1 MKKIKKTED
10 TRTNEEKRKHRHSLI
25 LLALA
30 SSISLGTGAA
40 ASYGVS
46 KFIYNK
52 NLENENNST
61 SGEENQRSNQDKL
74 LNNLLA
80 SSSLQLDTLSANIS
94 GFYKDYSIS
103 LSGNKVAFNYLDS
116 TLTYTETPDFAP
128 KFSGRVNLKVDESA
142 TKNIADETLD
152 LYIASNQ
159 VVFRRNGQY
168 FTLNNDA
175 LGDIIGLFSTDS
187 GMDLSGILSSLG
199 GSSSDTSITDK
210 RNDLLGQIQDCLSQ
224 AKETATA
231 DGYDFL
237 LTLPDNL
244 GTVTLSSDKSCYF
257 KGAKADLNVTIKGKE
272 TTNKDGSV
280 TKKEDTNLVIHL
292 EAKGQQSTTT
302 NLVSKDLLASLK
314 EEGVDVVNL
323 DGLDPLFY
331 TFFNLAKSKAFD
343 AKLKLGI
350 TDNSTKATKN
360 ATLRVSAD
368 LKGKDSEE
376 GNLFQ
381 IALNENGTDTY
392 VNGSAKA
399 TLRKDTAFIDLNGEK
414 KGYLDYSSLS
424 TRRDSF
430 SQVTGTVDV
439 RNVVSKVAS
448 LLNDCKLKDL
458 LNGDFSV
465 YKDFLKEV
473 KTNTSGTYAKVVIS
487 SKALGLA
494 QDEDHDIVL
503 ELEYASE
510 KELGR
515 DGIELKYAKVSN
527 VPLKDHALSLEFGID
542 DLKAEKLAK
551 VTSKE
556 GYTSYNGARGI
567 VSSFAKRADD
577 KKFGLA
583 YNIGISNEKYKTS
596 YAFDGLLDADF
607 SKLIDKDPNTVHP
620 GKEYLDVEAAIT
632 AHTKRDEIDHYLDAR
647 RVDDTAYLS
656 YDNVRKEYREN
667 AEIGSIV
674 DAVRNGVK
682 KRNDVNTGTSI
693 DVSAVLSKVMD
704 SISSI
709 FTVENGLNLT
719 NLDSYIDISANEND
733 PDHTFNRTV
742 SPAIL
747 GLDGGVISIKTNTS
761 QDKVLAVSATGIELL
776 GYQFTFDIGYKE
788 YVSPRNVTYYGKT
801 FDAAQF
807 KQDAGEPVEKFEY
820 LVNGV
825 FDLFTGDQKYSRSLK
840 ANLDSVDEK
849 RVKTQKAA
857 LTGNINRSI
866 KDSQYNGAL
875 TVNIGKDNEYQYKPK
890 LAFDYND
897 PNRDNNSGDARDRLF
912 VQYSGNAA
920 KAAPIGI
927 NFYKGTVTSAV
938 DRIKNAS
945 TNHPQNLILSLL
957 KKINKPVSALPRQDL
972 ISGKVD
978 PIQTVRNSNYVT
990 KIDLRDGKVEID
1002 LDCKA
1007 IGITEASDSV
1017 VKVNLSFDTSLGK
1030 ITGLTI
1036 DDLRIKDR
1044 TFDLALGVTTL
1055 EASADVASRAEIK
1068 KTDNVKYIS
1077 MDDVPLFLEL
1087 GLNTTDK
1094 QVFTRDGRLRVQ
1106 IPVLNDF
1113 VVKARLSA
1121 EINFGD
1127 STKGEKTYYKFYI
1140 NLTDYD
1146 NSYSTSYYFDSN
1158 SMVEGSETLDKGE
1171 VLIDY
1176 DDGASRSI
1184 RYVTT
1189 NEFVKHLGYYALGFG
1204 LNYAKQESS
1213 ESIYSIKTEL
1223 VAALD
1228 GLSLGGKK
1236 EDTDT
1241 PDASE
1246 ETTTKTDNGG
1256 IMGTSILPETRV
1268 NYDKTGH
1275 KDNAFHLGLNLS
1287 TIDLGVTGINL
1298 GNDINVV
1305 LGHSDNSSHKGTF
1318 TSLSVEGEVV
1328 SVLDIASIGID
1339 LELNKVEGFVLDETI
1354 QELNGLYSAK
1364 IAEKKYYQINDDS
1377 KVEQKYHHEF
1387 LGKGGYY
1394 YLSFADNNTLDNPTI
1409 ALIDKK

>member
-1 MKKIKKTED
+1 MKKIRKSDD
-10 TRTNEEKRKHRHSLI
+10 TMTKEEKRKHRNSFI
-25 LLALA
+25 LLLRAG
-30 SSISLGTGAA
+30 SRSLGVGAA

-52 NLENENNST
+52 NNKDELPDTDNGT
-61 SGEENQRSNQDKL
+61 VRSNQDKL

-80 SSSLQLDTLSANIS
+80 SSSLQLDTFSANVS

-116 TLTYTETPDFAP
+116 TLTYDQTPDFAP
-128 KFSGRVNLKVDESA
+128 KFSGRVNLKVDESSA
-142 TKNIADETLD
+142 KKIADETLD
-152 LYIASNQ
+152 LYIASNR
-159 VVFRRNGQY
+159 VVAHRNNQY

-175 LGDIIGLFSTDS
+175 LGDIIGLISTD
-187 GMDLSGILSSLG
+187 GGIDLSGLLSSLG
-199 GSSSDTSITDK
+199 SSSGDTSITDK
-210 RNDLLGQIQDCLSQ
+210 RNDLLNQIQDCLSNAQ
-224 AKETATA
+224 ETVTSE
-231 DGYDFL
+231 GYDFL
-237 LTLPDNL
+237 LTLPENL

-257 KGAKADLNVTIKGKE
+257 KGVKADLNIKIAGKE
-272 TTNKDGSV
+272 TKNEDGTSS
-280 TKKEDTNLVIHL
+280 KEEDTNIAVHL

-302 NLVSKDLLASLK
+302 NLVSKDLLAELEK
-314 EEGVDVVNL
+314 EGVDIVNL

-343 AKLKLGI
+343 ANLKLGV
-350 TDNSTKATKN
+350 TDNNTSTTKN
-360 ATLRVSAD
+360 ASLRISAD

-381 IALNENGTDTY
+381 IALNESGKDTY
-392 VNGSAKA
+392 VDGSAKA
-399 TLRKDTAFIDLNGEK
+399 TLRKNTAYLDLNGEK

-424 TRRDSF
+424 TRRNSF
-430 SQVTGTVDV
+430 TSLTGTSDV
-439 RNVVSKVAS
+439 RNIVSKVAS

-473 KTNTSGTYAKVVIS
+473 KTNTDGTYAKVVLS

-494 QDEDHDIVL
+494 EDEEHDIVL
-503 ELEYASE
+503 ELKYSSE
-510 KELGR
+510 AKLGR
-515 DGIELKYAKVSN
+515 EGIELEYAKVSN
-527 VPLKDHALSLEFGID
+527 VPLKDHSLSLEFSID
-542 DLKAEKLAK
+542 DLKASKLEK
-551 VTSKE
+551 VETKE
-556 GYTSYNGARGI
+556 GYQSYNGARSL
-567 VSSFAKRADD
+567 VSSLSKRADD
-577 KKFGLA
+577 KKFGLG

-596 YAFDGLLDADF
+596 YAFDGLIDADF
-607 SKLIDKDPNTVHP
+607 SKVIDKDPNTLHP
-620 GKEYLDVEAAIT
+620 GKEYLDIEAAIT

-656 YDNVRKEYREN
+656 YDNVRKEYRNN

-674 DAVRNGVK
+674 DAVRDGVK
-682 KRNDVNTGTSI
+682 KRNGANTGTSI
-693 DVSAVLSKVMD
+693 DVSAVLSKVLD
-704 SISSI
+704 SVSNV
-709 FTVENGLNLT
+709 FTVENGLNLK
-719 NLDSYIDISANEND
+719 NLDHYIDITAEEDD
-733 PDHTFNRTV
+733 PDHTFNRTI
-742 SPAIL
+742 SPALL
-747 GLDGGVISIKTNTS
+747 GLDGGVISVKTDSS
-761 QDKVLAVSATGIELL
+761 QDKVLAVYATGVELL
-776 GYQFTFDIGYKE
+776 GYQFTFSLGYKE
-788 YVSPRNVTYYGKT
+788 YVSPLNVEYFGST
-801 FDAAQF
+801 FDVAGFKKAAG
-807 KQDAGEPVEKFEY
+807 DPVDKFEY

-825 FDLFTGDQKYSRSLK
+825 FDFFTGDQKYSLSLK
-840 ANLDSVDEK
+840 ANLDAVDENK
-849 RVKTQKAA
+849 VKAQKAS
-857 LTGNINRSI
+857 LNGKVNRSI
-866 KDSQYNGAL
+866 KDSQYNGSL
-875 TVNIGKDNEYQYKPK
+875 KVNIGEDNQYQYQPK

-897 PNRDNNSGDARDRLF
+897 PNRTLNEKDPTDRLF
-912 VQYSGNAA
+912 VQYSGNAQ
-920 KAAPIGI
+920 KADPIGI
-927 NFYKGTVTSAV
+927 NFYKGTVTDAI

-957 KKINKPVSALPRQDL
+957 KKINNPISALPRQDL
-972 ISGKVD
+972 LDGNSD
-978 PIQTVRNSNYVT
+978 PVKTVRNANYVT
-990 KIDLRDGKVEID
+990 KIDLMDGKVEVD

-1007 IGITEASDSV
+1007 IGITDAADSV
-1017 VKVNLSFDTSLGK
+1017 VKVRLSFDTTKGQ
-1030 ITGLTI
+1030 ITGLSI
-1036 DDLRIKDR
+1036 DSLRRKDR
-1044 TFDLALGVTTL
+1044 VFSLSVSATAL
-1055 EASADVASRAEIK
+1055 EASADVASRADIK
-1068 KTDNVKYIS
+1068 ASDQVKYIS
-1077 MDDVPLFLEL
+1077 RDDVPLLLEL
-1087 GLNTTDK
+1087 GLNSTDK

-1121 EINFGD
+1121 EVNFGD
-1127 STKGEKTYYKFYI
+1127 SAKGEKTYYKLYL
-1140 NLTDYD
+1140 NLTDND

-1158 SMVEGSETLDKGE
+1158 SMVEGNENLDKGE

-1176 DDGASRSI
+1176 DDGDSRSI

-1189 NEFVKHLGYYALGFG
+1189 NEFIKHLGYYALGFG

-1246 ETTTKTDNGG
+1246 ETTTKTDKGG
-1256 IMGTSILPETRV
+1256 IMGTTILPETMV

-1318 TSLSVEGEVV
+1318 TSLSVQGEVV

-1339 LELNKVEGFVLDETI
+1339 LKLNKVEGFVLDDTI